1 MSNSK
6 ESLMKLISAAVIS
19 AALLTP
25 LTALAHDTWLLPSK
39 TVLASGQWVTVDA
52 AASTLPFIKDHAP
65 LRLND
70 DNLRITAPDGSAVEA
85 QNLAIG
91 KLRSTFDLQLT
102 QEGTYKIAVLF
113 DAIMA
118 SWEDG
123 DQRHRWPPRGGSFSA
138 EGFAKAVPKKAK
150 NLRVTQMI
158 RRMETY
164 VTAGQP
170 DAGALKPQGKGLELV
185 PVTPFNDLY
194 SDESATFQLLL
205 DGKPAANQAVEV
217 IADGVR
223 YRTAVNEIAL
233 TTDKDGRFSI
243 TWPGPGMYWLK
254 TSLRDDKAT
263 KPATE
268 RSLSFTGILEVLSP

>member
-1 MSNSK
+1 
-6 ESLMKLISAAVIS
+6 MKFISSAVLI

-25 LTALAHDTWLLPSK
+25 FAAPAHDTWLLPSK
-39 TVLASGQWVTVDA
+39 TVLATGQWVTLDA

-70 DNLRITAPDGSAVEA
+70 DNLHITAPDGTAVAA
-85 QNLAIG
+85 QNLATG

-102 QEGTYKIAVLF
+102 QDGTYKIAV
-113 DAIMA
+113 IYEGMMA
-118 SWEDG
+118 SWQDG
-123 DQRHRWPPRGGSFSA
+123 DQRHRWPPRGSRFSA
-138 EGFAKAVPKKAK
+138 EGLAKAVPKDAR

-164 VTAGQP
+164 VTAGEP
-170 DAGALKPQGKGLELV
+170 DTGALKPQGHGLELV

-194 SDESATFQLLL
+194 SDEPATFQLLL
-205 DGKPAANQAVEV
+205 DGKPAPNQTVEV

-223 YRTAVNEIAL
+223 YRDAVNEI
-233 TTDKDGRFSI
+233 TRTSDKDGHFSI
-243 TWPGPGMYWLK
+243 NWPGPGMYWLK

-263 KPATE
+263 KPASE
-268 RSLSFTGILEVLSP
+268 RNLSFTGILEVLSP